1 MPMNPIAAT
10 LCIRYATL
18 EARRRTGDN
27 SIGTSTDI
35 GYFRAERVTYKPNG
49 ASVVEP
55 LTGWT
60 NAAKVIEFLNAL

>member
-1 MPMNPIAAT
+1 MNIVAAT
-10 LCIRYATL
+10 LGIRNATL
-18 EARRRTGDN
+18 EARRRTGDQR
-27 SIGTSTDI
+27 IGTSVDI

-60 NAAKVIEFLNAL
+60 KAEKVIEFLNSL

>member
-1 MPMNPIAAT
+1 MNPIAAT
-10 LCIRYATL
+10 LSIRNATL

-27 SIGTSTDI
+27 SIGISTDI

-60 NAAKVIEFLNAL
+60 KAEKVIEFLNSL